1 MNTSLKPLY
10 FLLHRGAP
18 HVAPLFDTGVHELR
32 KRRIARIGDPIVCD
46 TGYYSYRN
54 NTQGIREF
62 EMVPCIFPGRNFNR
76 KKLMQNLSYP
86 LSIFGRP
93 DTDTTMK
100 LFKNSGETVAG
111 CTCHQDYFEVHQIA
125 DWGCIQIN
133 ERCILFTEIP
143 PLYNPFCQK
152 GRWSEGTVIRSR
164 HISWISFKE
173 QLQRIS
179 GW

>member
-32 KRRIARIGDPIVCD
+32 KRRIARIGDPIICD
-46 TGYYSYRN
+46 KGYYSYRN

-62 EMVPCIFPGRNFNR
+62 EMVPRIFPGRNFNR
-76 KKLMQNLSYP
+76 KKLMQNLVCP

-100 LFKNSGETVAG
+100 LFKNSGETVAR
-111 CTCHQDYFEVHQIA
+111 CTRHQDYF
-125 DWGCIQIN
+125 
-133 ERCILFTEIP
+133 
-143 PLYNPFCQK
+143 
-152 GRWSEGTVIRSR
+152 
-164 HISWISFKE
+164 
-173 QLQRIS
+173 
-179 GW
+179 